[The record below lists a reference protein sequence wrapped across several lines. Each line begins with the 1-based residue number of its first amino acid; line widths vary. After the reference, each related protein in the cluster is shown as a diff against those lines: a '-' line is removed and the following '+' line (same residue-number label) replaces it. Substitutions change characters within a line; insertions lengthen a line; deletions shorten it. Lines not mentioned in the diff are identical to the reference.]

1 LSAKYIKNKKI
12 EIMLKTFLNIV
23 ETIVP
28 IGGEVVE
35 NIRAK
40 EGGINRFFA
49 PRFIKQMIR
58 LLVTA
63 AAVYAFITGKIS
75 IEEVQEV
82 AK

>member
-1 LSAKYIKNKKI
+1 
-12 EIMLKTFLNIV
+12 MLKTLLNIV
-23 ETIVP
+23 ETVVP

-58 LLVTA
+58 LLVTGA
-63 AAVYAFITGKIS
+63 AIYAFATGKIS
-75 IEEVQEV
+75 IDEVQDI

>member
-1 LSAKYIKNKKI
+1 
-12 EIMLKTFLNIV
+12 MLKVFLKIV

-28 IGGEVVE
+28 IGGELVE
-35 NIRAK
+35 NFKAK
-40 EGGINRFFA
+40 EGGVGRFFA

-63 AAVYAFITGKIS
+63 GAVYAFVTGKIS

-82 AK
+82 VK